1 MTAVCALA
9 ATYWQLLLLRIGVG
23 IGEAGTNPPSHS
35 IIADLYTLE
44 RRSTA
49 MAIFAVGPHLGVLL
63 GFLFGGLFGRRSE
76 ASSLPDRRRRRFGND
91 GDRHAGVDRHEHGST
106 IVRNAVSAA
115 SRLCAL
121 LGAAARFDSCSLA

>member
-1 MTAVCALA
+1 MTALCALA

-35 IIADLYTLE
+35 IIADLYPLE

-63 GFLFGGLFGRRSE
+63 GFLFGGLLGKRS
-76 ASSLPDRRRRRFGND
+76 AGVQSSL
-91 GDRHAGVDRHEHGST
+91 SQ
-106 IVRNAVSAA
+106 
-115 SRLCAL
+115 AL
-121 LGAAARFDSCSLA
+121 PVW